1 MDKTGEGNKP
11 QRKNT
16 EGFLLCLVQIW
27 RKQNSSTS
35 EWGKVYTGEEEDLAF
50 RSQESVYKTIQ
61 VYLHGFLNWSLKT
74 QSLTPSQS
82 DLVLIFW

>member
-16 EGFLLCLVQIW
+16 ERFLLCLVQI
-27 RKQNSSTS
+27 RRNQNSSTS
-35 EWGKVYTGEEEDLAF
+35 EWRKVYTGEEKDLAGIC
-50 RSQESVYKTIQ
+50 VYKTIQ
-61 VYLHGFLNWSLKT
+61 VYLHGFLNWSLKS
-74 QSLTPSQS
+74 QSLTPGQS